1 MDFGRF
7 QVNLLKFLKKCKK
20 INLTEFLEDG
30 GGRGE
35 TRDLTQPLQI
45 HIHQHFYNFK
55 TFVS

>member
-30 GGRGE
+30 EGGG